1 MKIIDVSVHNGQ
13 IDWNKVIK
21 DDVEGVVVRAGYGK
35 GNIDGR
41 FKANIEGAIKAGI
54 KYIGVYWF
62 SYAYSLEMARKE
74 AQYMND
80 VAGAYKDKL
89 NLGAYF
95 DWEYDSMTYSKKHSV
110 YPNKKLVTGMV
121 ETFCL
126 KAAELG
132 FKAGYYLNLDYEKN
146 YIDVSQLTA
155 YRKWTARY
163 TAQKQ
168 KDCYLWQCKST
179 GRVSGIRGYV
189 DMNELVGSVP
199 EVSGG
204 EAASPSVNTGSGS
217 SAASEAKK
225 KSNTEIAKEVIEGKW
240 GIGYERKNR
249 LTNAGYDY
257 RKIQDIV
264 NSMVKSGTSEIYIV
278 KSGDTL
284 SGIAKKFNTTVKAI
298 QTKNNIKNPNKIM
311 VGQKLYV

>member
-1 MKIIDVSVHNGQ
+1 MRIIDVSVHNGL

-21 DDVEGVVVRAGYGK
+21 DNVEGVVIRAGYGK
-35 GNIDGR
+35 GTIDGR
-41 FKANIEGAIKAGI
+41 FKSNIEGAIKAGI

-62 SYAYSLEMARKE
+62 SYAYTLEMARKE
-74 AQYMND
+74 AQYLND

-95 DWEYDSMTYSKKHSV
+95 DWEYDSMNYAKKHSV

-163 TAQKQ
+163 TSQKQ
-168 KDCYLWQCKST
+168 KDCYLWQYKST
-179 GRVSGIRGYV
+179 GRVSGISGYV
-189 DMNELVGSVP
+189 DMNELIGSVP

-204 EAASPSVNTGSGS
+204 TYTSPSVNTGSS
-217 SAASEAKK
+217 TSSEAKK